1 MGYYGGKV
9 SKLSQINSSFRSKR
23 TLKNSLLTHIISS
36 FKLCCNGH
44 LVISSTNNLLK
55 QTKMVKL
62 YATLNILAIYLFIW
76 QGRSGFHCPIKSD
89 RPGAREIKHH
99 VTANGKDDHV
109 NNFSRHFLSSPFAV
123 FHEKRLVFTF
133 TKSVSKNWS
142 LLPLSD
148 TLGII
153 CTNVSLFQSCS
164 TLENCWR
171 CVQRNFNLLKAHCEH
186 CKCEWSSFGRQR
198 AVSLESIWGIR

>member
-1 MGYYGGKV
+1 MV
-9 SKLSQINSSFRSKR
+9 NSWVITEARSVNC
-23 TLKNSLLTHIISS
+23 LKSIHHFVAKEHWRIRYSHISS
-36 FKLCCNGH
+36 
-44 LVISSTNNLLK
+44 LVSNFVVMATWSFPLPTICSNKQKWSS
-55 QTKMVKL
+55 L

-153 CTNVSLFQSCS
+153 FANVSLFQSCS
-164 TLENCWR
+164 TL
-171 CVQRNFNLLKAHCEH
+171 
-186 CKCEWSSFGRQR
+186 
-198 AVSLESIWGIR
+198 